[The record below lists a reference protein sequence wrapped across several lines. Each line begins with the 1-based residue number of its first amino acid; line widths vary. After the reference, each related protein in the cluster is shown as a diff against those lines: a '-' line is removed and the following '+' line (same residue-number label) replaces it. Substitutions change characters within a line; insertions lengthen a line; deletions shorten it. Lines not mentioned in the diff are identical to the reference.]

1 MEVGAFAVATPS
13 PGPSSGRI
21 HTPPAPLH
29 GYTDSYEPYT
39 PRKSTRL
46 QHRAANRTPSPHLSV
61 RHQPESRGAHLPSLG
76 SPKRTKSRRN
86 TTMASPASSPQ
97 KRRAPVANAS
107 HRTSAS
113 LTTESTTSAAA
124 ALGFVGQPEH
134 LHPGRASI
142 SAVGMLIT
150 PAKTPQKP
158 PSQKTRDNIQAVARS
173 LFNESEVMPTPKK
186 SRTQN
191 YVLDSFSADDNIEE
205 PIAIYT
211 DSHERIPEVDRSAAN
226 PFYGD
231 RPAPAVGLRRSK
243 RQMVSIPGEGM
254 ISIDEA
260 VRRDDGRLKVLYVP
274 SQLYSSA

>member
-1 MEVGAFAVATPS
+1 
-13 PGPSSGRI
+13 
-21 HTPPAPLH
+21 
-29 GYTDSYEPYT
+29 
-39 PRKSTRL
+39 
-46 QHRAANRTPSPHLSV
+46 
-61 RHQPESRGAHLPSLG
+61 
-76 SPKRTKSRRN
+76 
-86 TTMASPASSPQ
+86 
-97 KRRAPVANAS
+97 
-107 HRTSAS
+107 
-113 LTTESTTSAAA
+113 
-124 ALGFVGQPEH
+124 
-134 LHPGRASI
+134 
-142 SAVGMLIT
+142 MLIT